1 MNTLRNALEELSIEY
16 DDIKIEK
23 LSMFSEEILKS
34 SKKFNLTGL
43 KTREEIRD
51 TLFIR
56 SLRYAHIINSK
67 YSALNLLENK
77 ALKILDIGTGAGIPS
92 IPIKIFYPEINLF
105 LCESSKKKCEFLSD
119 TIEKLDLKN
128 IEINNQRAEVLGQSE
143 LRESFDLIL
152 TRALAKLPTLAELTI
167 PLLKI
172 GGIVVTAKGNYPSK
186 EIKDSRYIIRILGIS
201 KNISETIEI
210 PPFLPKDNF
219 IIWEKMN
226 NSPKI
231 YPRRDG
237 MPKKNPIIQ
246 EQ

>member
-1 MNTLRNALEELSIEY
+1 MDFSG
-16 DDIKIEK
+16 KIA
-23 LSMFSEEILKS
+23 IVTGGS
-34 SKKFNLTGL
+34 SGIGKATVDL
-43 KTREEIRD
+43 
-51 TLFIR
+51 
-56 SLRYAHIINSK
+56 
-67 YSALNLLENK
+67 LLEQ
-77 ALKILDIGTGAGIPS
+77 GAKVIV
-92 IPIKIFYPEINLF
+92 
-105 LCESSKKKCEFLSD
+105 
-119 TIEKLDLKN
+119 LDLKN
-128 IEINNQRAEVLGQSE
+128 IEINNQRAEVLGQSK